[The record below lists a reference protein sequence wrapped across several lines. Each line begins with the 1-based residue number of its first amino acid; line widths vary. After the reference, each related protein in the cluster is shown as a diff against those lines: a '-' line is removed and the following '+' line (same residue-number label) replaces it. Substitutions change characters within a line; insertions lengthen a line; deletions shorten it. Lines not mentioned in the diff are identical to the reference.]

1 MHLCFIDESGTPP
14 KPTAQNL
21 KPYFVVAGVI
31 ISESQWHSISRELK
45 QLCEQSEFRIF
56 GEIKWR
62 YFGRENSDPRN
73 PLNHLM
79 PEKRD
84 EFRRSF
90 FRIITK
96 RKSCRIVACVTNVAN
111 AYRQKYIKD
120 EEDLYFHTYKPVS
133 ERFQYYLQDLSREV
147 GSRQLGIVVADHRG
161 KKQDDGLRSSH
172 HRIVEDKSPFTTNYE
187 NFIETIFLTPSHASV
202 GIQFADMIA
211 GAIGRGF
218 NTGDW
223 AHFLDIKTSIRAKAN
238 GEIVGHGIVK
248 FPNNWR
254 WEPPGGA

>member
-1 MHLCFIDESGTPP
+1 
-14 KPTAQNL
+14 
-21 KPYFVVAGVI
+21 VVAGVI

-223 AHFLDIKTSIRAKAN
+223 AHFLDIKTTIRAKAN